1 MSTSEINREDE
12 FDLDLSIQRISEDII
27 KDLGLETETKNLVSY
42 PSKPPKIS
50 TRLLISIVQKRRE
63 VRRQLQ
69 KTGERQIKTRLD
81 CLNLLMKFQIN
92 EFRQSKFN
100 NDLIIPEVPNTFTIN
115 ESTIQNSSTTDK
127 EIRNFYSLF

>member
-12 FDLDLSIQRISEDII
+12 FDLDLSIQRVSDDII

-42 PSKPPKIS
+42 SSKRPKMP
-50 TRLLISIVQKRRE
+50 TRLLINIVQKRRE

-92 EFRQSKFN
+92 EFRQSKFS
-100 NDLIIPEVPNTFTIN
+100 NDLNIPEVPNTFTIN
-115 ESTIQNSSTTDK
+115 ENSMQSSSTTDK
-127 EIRNFYSLF
+127 ETRSFYSLF

>member
-63 VRRQLQ
+63 VRRELQ

-100 NDLIIPEVPNTFTIN
+100 NDFNIPEVPNTFTIN
-115 ESTIQNSSTTDK
+115 ESSMQSSSTSDK
-127 EIRNFYSLF
+127 EIKNFYSLF

>member
-42 PSKPPKIS
+42 PRKPPKIS

-63 VRRQLQ
+63 VRRELQ

-115 ESTIQNSSTTDK
+115 ESSIQNSSTTDK

>member
-1 MSTSEINREDE
+1 MSTTEINREDE
-12 FDLDLSIQRISEDII
+12 FDLDMSIQRISDDII

-42 PSKPPKIS
+42 PSKRPKMP
-50 TRLLISIVQKRRE
+50 TRLLINIVQKRRE

-92 EFRQSKFN
+92 EFRQSKFS
-100 NDLIIPEVPNTFTIN
+100 NDLNIPEVPNTFTIN
-115 ESTIQNSSTTDK
+115 ESSMQSSSTTDK
-127 EIRNFYSLF
+127 ETRSFYSLF

>member
-12 FDLDLSIQRISEDII
+12 FDLDLSIQRVSDDII

-42 PSKPPKIS
+42 PSKRPKMP
-50 TRLLISIVQKRRE
+50 TRLLINIVQKRRE

-92 EFRQSKFN
+92 EFRQSKFS
-100 NDLIIPEVPNTFTIN
+100 NDLNIPEVPNTFTIN
-115 ESTIQNSSTTDK
+115 ESSMQSSSTTDK
-127 EIRNFYSLF
+127 ETRSFYSLF